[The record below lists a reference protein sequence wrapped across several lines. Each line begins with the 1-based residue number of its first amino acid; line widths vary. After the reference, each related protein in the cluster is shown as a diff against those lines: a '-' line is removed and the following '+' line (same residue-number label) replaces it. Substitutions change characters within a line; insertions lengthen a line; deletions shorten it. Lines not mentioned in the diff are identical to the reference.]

1 MIMKY
6 LIIYLIVINIITF
19 IIFGLDKYYAVK
31 NKFRVSEATLFCL
44 CIIGGSFSGY
54 MGMKLFRHKTKKLYF
69 RIGVPLIMI
78 LEAIVL
84 IKWVVDVI

>member
-1 MIMKY
+1 MKY

-44 CIIGGSFSGY
+44 CIIGGSFLGY
-54 MGMKLFRHKTKKLYF
+54 MGMKVFRHKTKKLYF

-78 LEAIVL
+78 LEAIL
-84 IKWVVDVI
+84 IIKWVVDIL

>member
-1 MIMKY
+1 MKY

-44 CIIGGSFSGY
+44 CIIGGSFLGY
-54 MGMKLFRHKTKKLYF
+54 MGMKVFRHKTKKLYF

>member
-1 MIMKY
+1 MKY

-19 IIFGLDKYYAVK
+19 IIFGLDKHYAVK

-44 CIIGGSFSGY
+44 CIIGGSFLGY
-54 MGMKLFRHKTKKLYF
+54 MGMKVFRHKTKKLYF

-78 LEAIVL
+78 IEAIVL
-84 IKWVVDVI
+84 IKWAVDVI